1 MRILIAVP
9 CMDQVHA
16 NFTSCLV
23 NLALQK
29 YDDEL
34 CVEFGVSSLIYDTR
48 NQLIAKAINEQFDRI
63 LWLDSDMVFEP
74 EILRILNEDLDNGF
88 DIVSG
93 LYFKRVRPTKP
104 VVFKVCDIEK
114 LEGNKLKPVSEPYL
128 DYPQDSIFEI
138 AACGFGCVMMNVSA
152 LKTIVDQYGKLLF
165 SPVGGFGEDM
175 SFCMRARSANV
186 RVWCDSRIKCG
197 HIGYHVFNEET
208 YLKEITDE
216 REQ

>member
-1 MRILIAVP
+1 MKILIAVP

-16 NFTSCLV
+16 HFTSCLV

-29 YDDEL
+29 TNDDIS
-34 CVEFGVSSLIYDTR
+34 VEFGVSSLIYDTR
-48 NQLIAKAINEQFDRI
+48 NQLISKAINDGFDRI

-88 DIVSG
+88 DVVSG
-93 LYFKRVRPTKP
+93 LYFKRVRPITP
-104 VVFKVCDIEK
+104 VIYSVCDIEK
-114 LEGNKLKPVSEPYL
+114 LEGNKLNPVSEPYTN
-128 DYPQDSIFEI
+128 YPQNSIFEI

-152 LKTIVDQYGKLLF
+152 LQTVIDQYGKLLF

-175 SFCMRARSANV
+175 SFCMRARSAGV
-186 RVWCDSRIKCG
+186 RIWCDSRIKCG
-197 HIGYHVFNEET
+197 HIGYHVFDEAT